1 MSYETRDVFQAWLR
15 HGRALA
21 LALTA
26 AVVAACSGQGDGSV
40 GVGTG
45 QDPDPVAP
53 DFPIAYTKGPLN
65 DADDELQVNTDL
77 RDILRFAVGTDLYVR
92 DRASPTAPERN
103 VSMRFTEGTGDVSG
117 VEISSDGRKVL
128 FAMRGPVDE
137 GLALDD
143 PLQPK
148 WNIWE
153 YELAT
158 DRLRRLIVSD
168 LTAQQG
174 HDLSPH
180 YLPDGR
186 IIFASTRQQTAK
198 AILIN
203 DGKPQYDARDEDRE
217 EPAFVLHVMRDD
229 GRDEFKQVSFN
240 QSSDYEP
247 TVLDNGKVLFSRWDH
262 AGSVN
267 GIHLYQ
273 MNPDGTELE
282 LLYGAESHLTGTNN
296 GTVQFVS
303 AREMLDGRIMAI
315 LRPFDHPELGGAIT
329 IIDAK
334 TYVENTQPVASSPGM
349 PGPAQT
355 AATPNQVRTDLEP
368 SPGGRFS
375 SAFPLWD
382 GTGRVL
388 TTWSICRLEE
398 PDPANPTDPTAV
410 IYRPCTP
417 ERLAATNPAPV
428 VAPPL
433 YGVWMYDP
441 QTQTQQPI
449 VIGQEG
455 VIISDIVAAQPRR
468 NPLFIPDKLP
478 GVDFDAD
485 LAAEEVGIINIR
497 SVYDLDGMASL
508 DGTTTVDI
516 AAIANPVVTP
526 PANRPARFLRIE
538 KAVAIPD
545 EDTVD
550 LDDTAF
556 GPSIQQGMREVI
568 GYAPIEP
575 DGSVRVKVPAN
586 VALAVSVL
594 DGNSRRIRARH
605 QNWIQVVP
613 GQELTCNGCH
623 RPTSGLSHGRSTA
636 FNAVYAGAP
645 STGMAFPGS
654 VATFSPDAGETMAET
669 RTRVSCQTDCAALEP
684 SVDVLYTD
692 VWTDPAVATPAAPVS
707 YLYSNLKTLAPT
719 SINCIQ
725 KWTARCRTII
735 NYETHIHPLWK
746 TPRLVLDAMGN
757 QIGNNTCAQS
767 GCHAPV
773 NAMNAAMVPAGQLD
787 LSDGISPDEA
797 DQFNAYRELLFTDDR
812 QILVGG
818 AIVDEQRQNGVDAM
832 GNPILETIPVDPPMT
847 SAGARQSTGF
857 FSCFDVGGT
866 GCPSRSH
873 VGYMSV
879 DELRLVA
886 EWLDIGAQ
894 YYNNPFDVPVM

>member
-1 MSYETRDVFQAWLR
+1 MI
-15 HGRALA
+15 
-21 LALTA
+21 
-26 AVVAACSGQGDGSV
+26 AACGGGSDGSV
-40 GVGTG
+40 GIGTG

-53 DFPIAYTKGPLN
+53 DFPIAYTKGPLL
-65 DADDELQVNTDL
+65 DEDMELQVNTDL
-77 RDILRFAVGTDLYVR
+77 RDILRFAVGTDLYLR

-103 VSMRFTEGTGDVSG
+103 ITARFTEGQGDVMG
-117 VEISSDGRKVL
+117 VEISSDGRRVL
-128 FAMRGPVDE
+128 FAMRGPVDPD
-137 GLALDD
+137 LDLDD
-143 PLQPK
+143 EDQPK

-153 YELAT
+153 YTIAT
-158 DRLRRLIVSD
+158 DSLRRLIVSD

-186 IIFASTRQQTAK
+186 ILFVSTRQQTAK

-229 GRDEFKQVSFN
+229 GRDEFRQVSFN

-262 AGSVN
+262 AGNNN

-296 GTVQFVS
+296 GAVQFVS
-303 AREMLDGRIMAI
+303 AREMPDGRIMAI
-315 LRPFDHPELGGAIT
+315 VRPFDHPELGGAIT
-329 IIDAK
+329 IIDTP
-334 TYVENTQPVASSPGM
+334 TYVENTQPVASSVGM
-349 PGPAQT
+349 TGPAQT

-368 SPGGRFS
+368 STGGRFS

-398 PDPANPTDPTAV
+398 PDPADPTGV
-410 IYRPCTP
+410 IFVPCTP
-417 ERLAATNPAPV
+417 ERLAVTDPAPV

-441 QTQTQQPI
+441 VTQTQQPI
-449 VIGQEG
+449 VIGEEG
-455 VIISDIVAAQPRR
+455 VLVADVVAAQPRR
-468 NPLFIPDKLP
+468 TPTSIPDKLP
-478 GVDFDAD
+478 GVDFDAE
-485 LAAEEVGIINIR
+485 LAAEGAGIINIR
-497 SVYDLDGMASL
+497 SVYDLDGVAS
-508 DGTTTVDI
+508 VNI
-516 AAIANPVVTP
+516 AAVADPVITP
-526 PANRPARFLRIE
+526 PAQRPARFLRIE

-550 LDDTAF
+550 LDNTAF
-556 GPSIQQGMREVI
+556 GPNIQQGMREVI

-575 DGSVRVKVPAN
+575 DGSVRIKVPAN
-586 VALAVSVL
+586 VAFALSVL
-594 DGNSRRIRARH
+594 DVNGRRTSARH
-605 QNWIQVVP
+605 QNWLQVVP

-623 RPTSGLSHGRSTA
+623 VPTSNLSHGRSTA
-636 FNAVYAGAP
+636 FNAAYAGAT
-645 STGMAFPGS
+645 STGVAFPNT

-684 SVDVLYTD
+684 SVDVRYTD
-692 VWTDPAVATPAAPVS
+692 VWTDPAVATPSAPIS
-707 YLYSNLKTLAPT
+707 YLYTNLTTTAPNNV
-719 SINCIQ
+719 NCIGT
-725 KWTARCRTII
+725 WTPACRTII
-735 NYETHIHPLWK
+735 NYETHIHPLWNA
-746 TPRLVLDAMGN
+746 PRNILDPN
-757 QIGNNTCAQS
+757 DNVTVIGSNTCAQS

-787 LSDGISPDEA
+787 LTDGPSDDEA
-797 DQFNAYRELLFTDDR
+797 DHFRAYRELLFADDR
-812 QILVGG
+812 QILNGG
-818 AIVDEQRQNGVDAM
+818 ALQDEQVQIGVDAM
-832 GNPILETIPVDPPMT
+832 GNPILAPVSIAPSMT
-847 SAGARQSTGF
+847 SAGARQSRF

-873 VGYMSV
+873 VGYHVSWMSCASSPSGSTSV
-879 DELRLVA
+879 RSTTTTRSTCR
-886 EWLDIGAQ
+886 
-894 YYNNPFDVPVM
+894 

>member
-1 MSYETRDVFQAWLR
+1 MSYDTRNVFQACSR
-15 HGRALA
+15 HSRVLVLA
-21 LALTA
+21 LIAA
-26 AVVAACSGQGDGSV
+26 AVTACSGDGDGSV

-65 DADDELQVNTDL
+65 DEDDQLQVNADL
-77 RDILRFAVGTDLYVR
+77 RDILRFAVGTDLYIR

-103 VSMRFTEGTGDVSG
+103 VTMRFTNGTGDVSG

-143 PLQPK
+143 PDQPK

-153 YELAT
+153 YEIAT
-158 DRLRRLIVSD
+158 DNLRRLIASD

-180 YLPDGR
+180 YLADGR
-186 IIFASTRQQTAK
+186 IIFVSTRQQTAK

-203 DGKPQYDARDEDRE
+203 DGKPQYDARDEDRDN
-217 EPAFVLHVMRDD
+217 PAFVLHVMRDD

-262 AGSVN
+262 AGNVN

-296 GTVQFVS
+296 EAVQFVS
-303 AREMLDGRIMAI
+303 AREMFDGRIMAI
-315 LRPFDHPELGGAIT
+315 VRPFDHPELGGAIT

-334 TYVENTQPVASSPGM
+334 TYVENTQPIAAFTGM

-355 AATPNQVRTDLEP
+355 AATPNQVRTDLVP

-449 VIGQEG
+449 VIGEEG

-468 NPLFIPDKLP
+468 APAYIPDKLP
-478 GVDFDAD
+478 GLDFDAD
-485 LAAEEVGIINIR
+485 LAAEEAGIINIR
-497 SVYDLDGMASL
+497 SVYDLDGTAS
-508 DGTTTVDI
+508 VDI
-516 AAIANPVVTP
+516 AAVANPVITP

-545 EDTVD
+545 EDTLD

-556 GPSIQQGMREVI
+556 GPNIQQGMREVI

-586 VALAVSVL
+586 VALALSVL
-594 DGNSRRIRARH
+594 DGNSRRISARH

-623 RPTSGLSHGRSTA
+623 APASGLSHGRSTA
-636 FNAVYAGAP
+636 FNSAYAGAP
-645 STGMAFPGS
+645 STGVPFPGS
-654 VATFSPDAGETMAET
+654 VGTFSPDVGETMAET

-707 YLYSNLKTLAPT
+707 YLYSNLTTAVPT

-725 KWTARCRTII
+725 NWTPRCRTII
-735 NYETHIHPLWK
+735 NYETHIHPLWN
-746 TPRLVLDAMGN
+746 TPRPVLDAMGN
-757 QIGNNTCAQS
+757 VIGSNTCSQS

-787 LSDGISPDEA
+787 LSDGVSPDEA
-797 DQFNAYRELLFTDDR
+797 DHFNSYQELLFGDNR

-818 AIVDEQRQNGVDAM
+818 AIQDEQQVVGTDAM
-832 GNPILETIPVDPPMT
+832 GNPILDFVPVVPPM
-847 SAGARQSTGF
+847 SPAGARQSRF
-857 FSCFDVGGT
+857 FSCFDV
-866 GCPSRSH
+866 
-873 VGYMSV
+873 
-879 DELRLVA
+879 
-886 EWLDIGAQ
+886 
-894 YYNNPFDVPVM
+894 

>member
-1 MSYETRDVFQAWLR
+1 MSYETRNVWQACLR
-15 HGRALA
+15 QGRVVALA
-21 LALTA
+21 SIALAI
-26 AVVAACSGQGDGSV
+26 AACSGDGDGSV
-40 GVGTG
+40 GIGTG

-53 DFPIAYTKGPLN
+53 DFPIAYTKGPIN
-65 DADDELQVNTDL
+65 DEDDELQVNTDL

-103 VSMRFTEGTGDVSG
+103 VSERFTEGTGDVSG
-117 VEISSDGRKVL
+117 VEISSDGRRVL

-137 GLALDD
+137 GLDLDD
-143 PLQPK
+143 EDQPK

-158 DRLRRLIVSD
+158 DRLRRLIAND

-186 IIFASTRQQTAK
+186 IIFVSTRQQTAK

-203 DGKPQYDARDEDRE
+203 DGKPQYDARDEDRD
-217 EPAFVLHVMRDD
+217 EPALVLHVMRDD
-229 GRDEFKQVSFN
+229 GRDNFTQVSFN

-262 AGSVN
+262 AGNVN

-282 LLYGAESHLTGTNN
+282 LLYGAESHQTGTNN
-296 GTVQFVS
+296 GTVQFIS

-329 IIDAK
+329 IIDAQ
-334 TYVENTQPVASSPGM
+334 TYVENRQPVVSSLGM

-355 AATPNQVRTDLEP
+355 AATPSQVRTDLVP

-410 IYRPCTP
+410 IYVPCTP

-441 QTQTQQPI
+441 TTQTQQPI
-449 VIGQEG
+449 VIGAEG
-455 VIISDIVAAQPRR
+455 VLVSDIVAAQPRR
-468 NPLFIPDKLP
+468 TPTAIPDKLP
-478 GVDFDAD
+478 GVDFDTE
-485 LAAEEVGIINIR
+485 LAAEEAGIINIR
-497 SVYDLDGMASL
+497 SIYDLDGVAS
-508 DGTTTVDI
+508 VNI
-516 AAIANPVVTP
+516 AAVANPVITP

-550 LDDTAF
+550 LEDTAF
-556 GPSIQQGMREVI
+556 GPNIQQGMREVI

-586 VALAVSVL
+586 VALALSVL
-594 DGNSRRIRARH
+594 DVNGRRTSARH

-613 GQELTCNGCH
+613 GQELTCSGCH
-623 RPTSGLSHGRSTA
+623 VPASNLSHGRSTS

-645 STGMAFPGS
+645 STGIAFPGT
-654 VATFSPDAGETMAET
+654 VGTFSPDAGETMAET
-669 RTRVSCQTDCAALEP
+669 RTRVSCQTDCAALDL

-692 VWTDPAVATPAAPVS
+692 VWTDPAVATPAAPIS
-707 YLYSNLKTLAPT
+707 YLYTNLDTTAPV
-719 SINCIQ
+719 SVNCIGA
-725 KWTARCRTII
+725 WTTRCRVII
-735 NYETHIHPLWK
+735 NYETHIHPLWN
-746 TPRLVLDAMGN
+746 TPRLVLDGMGT
-757 QIGNNTCAQS
+757 QIANNTCAQS

-773 NAMNAAMVPAGQLD
+773 NAANAAMVPAGQLD
-787 LSDGISPDEA
+787 LTDGVSADEA
-797 DQFNAYRELLFTDDR
+797 DQFNSYRELLFADDR

-818 AIVDEQRQNGVDAM
+818 AIQDEQVQIGVDAM
-832 GNPILETIPVDPPMT
+832 GNPILAPVSIAPPMT
-847 SAGARQSTGF
+847 SAGARQSRF
-857 FSCFDVGGT
+857 FACFDVGGT
-866 GCPSRSH
+866 GCAARPH
-873 VGYMSV
+873 AGYMSL

>member
-1 MSYETRDVFQAWLR
+1 MSHVTRNVWF
-15 HGRALA
+15 GRRKSAALA
-21 LALTA
+21 AL
-26 AVVAACSGQGDGSV
+26 VVMLGAGCSGGGDGSV
-40 GVGTG
+40 GIGTG

-53 DFPIAYTKGPLN
+53 DFPIAYTKGPLQ
-65 DADDELQVNTDL
+65 DEDMNLTVNTDL
-77 RDILRFAVGTDLYVR
+77 RDILRFNVGTDLYVR
-92 DRASPTAPERN
+92 DRASPSAPERN
-103 VSMRFTEGTGDVSG
+103 VTLRFTTGTGDVSG
-117 VEISSDGRKVL
+117 VEISSDGTKIL

-143 PLQPK
+143 EDQPK

-153 YELAT
+153 YVIAT
-158 DRLRRLIVSD
+158 DTLRRLVVSD

-180 YLPDGR
+180 YLADGR
-186 IIFASTRQQTAK
+186 IIFVSTRQQTAK
-198 AILIN
+198 AILLN
-203 DGKPQYDARDEDRE
+203 DGKPQFDARDEDRE

-247 TVLDNGKVLFSRWDH
+247 TMLDNGKVLFSRWDH
-262 AGSVN
+262 AGNVN
-267 GIHLYQ
+267 GLHLYQ

-296 GTVQFVS
+296 GTVQFIS

-315 LRPFDHPELGGAIT
+315 VRPFDHPELGGAIT
-329 IIDAK
+329 IIDTP
-334 TYVENTQPVASSPGM
+334 TYVENTQSVASSPGLT
-349 PGPAQT
+349 GPAQT

-388 TTWSICRLEE
+388 TTWSICRLSE
-398 PDPANPTDPTAV
+398 PDPADPTRQIFV
-410 IYRPCTP
+410 PCTP

-449 VIGQEG
+449 VIGVEG
-455 VIISDIVAAQPRR
+455 VLVSDIVAAQPRS
-468 NPLFIPDKLP
+468 NPTFIPDKLP
-478 GVDFDAD
+478 GVDFDTD
-485 LAAEEVGIINIR
+485 LVTEGAGILNIR
-497 SVYDLDGMASL
+497 SVYDI
-508 DGTTTVDI
+508 DGTASVNI
-516 AAIANPVVTP
+516 AATADPVITP
-526 PANRPARFLRIE
+526 AANRPARFLRVE

-556 GPSIQQGMREVI
+556 GPNIQQGMREVI

-575 DGSVRVKVPAN
+575 DGSVRIKVPAN

-594 DGNSRRIRARH
+594 DANGRRISARH
-605 QNWIQVVP
+605 QNWLQVVP

-623 RPTSGLSHGRSTA
+623 APQSNLSHGRSTS
-636 FNAVYAGAP
+636 FNAAYAGATA
-645 STGMAFPGS
+645 TGVPFPNTVS
-654 VATFSPDAGETMAET
+654 AFSPDVGDTMADV

-684 SVDVLYTD
+684 SLDIVYSD
-692 VWTDPAVATPAAPVS
+692 VWTDPAATTPAMPFS
-707 YLYSNLKTLAPT
+707 YEYLDLDTTPPANG
-719 SINCIQ
+719 NCIAN
-725 KWTARCRTII
+725 WTPACRVII
-735 NYETHIHPLWK
+735 NYETHIHPLWSV
-746 TPRLVLDAMGN
+746 PRQVIDPMTMAV
-757 QIGNNTCAQS
+757 IADNTCAQS

-773 NAMNAAMVPAGQLD
+773 NALGAAMVPAGQLD
-787 LSDGISPDEA
+787 LTDGVSPDEA
-797 DQFNAYRELLFTDDR
+797 DQFNAYRELLFADNR

-818 AIVDEQRQNGVDAM
+818 ALVDEQVQIGVDAM
-832 GNPILETIPVDPPMT
+832 GNPILAPVSVAPSM
-847 SAGARQSTGF
+847 SAAGARVSSF
-857 FSCFDVGGT
+857 FSCFDAGGG

-873 VGYMSV
+873 VGQLSGA
-879 DELRLVA
+879 ELKLLA

>member
-1 MSYETRDVFQAWLR
+1 MSYETRNVWQACLR
-15 HGRALA
+15 QGRVVALA
-21 LALTA
+21 LIALA
-26 AVVAACSGQGDGSV
+26 IAACSGDGDGSV
-40 GVGTG
+40 GIGTG

-53 DFPIAYTKGPLN
+53 DFPIAYTKGPIN
-65 DADDELQVNTDL
+65 DEDDELQVNTDL

-103 VSMRFTEGTGDVSG
+103 VTERFTEGTGDVSG

-137 GLALDD
+137 GLDLDD
-143 PLQPK
+143 EDQPK

-153 YELAT
+153 YEIAT
-158 DRLRRLIVSD
+158 DRLRRLIAND

-186 IIFASTRQQTAK
+186 IIFVSTRQQTAK

-203 DGKPQYDARDEDRE
+203 DGKPQYDARDEDRD

-229 GRDEFKQVSFN
+229 GRDNFTQVSFN

-262 AGSVN
+262 AGNVN

-282 LLYGAESHLTGTNN
+282 LLYGAESHQTGTNN
-296 GTVQFVS
+296 GTVQFIS

-329 IIDAK
+329 IIDAQ
-334 TYVENTQPVASSPGM
+334 TYVENTQPVVSSVGM

-355 AATPNQVRTDLEP
+355 AATPSQVRTDLVP

-398 PDPANPTDPTAV
+398 PDPANPTDPEAV
-410 IYRPCTP
+410 IYVPCTA

-441 QTQTQQPI
+441 TTQTQQPI
-449 VIGQEG
+449 VIGEEG
-455 VIISDIVAAQPRR
+455 VLISDIVAAQPRR
-468 NPLFIPDKLP
+468 TPTSIPDKLP
-478 GVDFDAD
+478 GIDFDAE
-485 LAAEEVGIINIR
+485 LAAEEAGIINIR
-497 SVYDLDGMASL
+497 SVYDLDGVAS
-508 DGTTTVDI
+508 VNI
-516 AAIANPVVTP
+516 AAVANPVITP

-550 LDDTAF
+550 LENTAF
-556 GPSIQQGMREVI
+556 GPNIQQGMREVI

-586 VALAVSVL
+586 VALALSVL
-594 DGNSRRIRARH
+594 DVNGRRTSARH

-623 RPTSGLSHGRSTA
+623 VPASNLSHGRSTA
-636 FNAVYAGAP
+636 FNAVYAGAA
-645 STGMAFPGS
+645 STGIAFPGTVS
-654 VATFSPDAGETMAET
+654 TFSPDAGETMAET

-692 VWTDPAVATPAAPVS
+692 VWTDPAVATPSAAIS
-707 YLYSNLKTLAPT
+707 YLYCEPGHDGAGERQLHRRLDDAVPHHHQLRDAHPSALERAA
-719 SINCIQ
+719 
-725 KWTARCRTII
+725 ARAR
-735 NYETHIHPLWK
+735 
-746 TPRLVLDAMGN
+746 RDG
-757 QIGNNTCAQS
+757 QS
-767 GCHAPV
+767 
-773 NAMNAAMVPAGQLD
+773 
-787 LSDGISPDEA
+787 
-797 DQFNAYRELLFTDDR
+797 DR
-812 QILVGG
+812 QQHLRAVGLPRARQCGERGDGARGPARPHGWRLGRRGGSIQLVPR
-818 AIVDEQRQNGVDAM
+818 AAVRRR
-832 GNPILETIPVDPPMT
+832 PPNLGRRRDRGR
-847 SAGARQSTGF
+847 AGADRRRRDGQPDPGA
-857 FSCFDVGGT
+857 
-866 GCPSRSH
+866 
-873 VGYMSV
+873 SV
-879 DELRLVA
+879 ASLRR
-886 EWLDIGAQ
+886 
-894 YYNNPFDVPVM
+894 

>member
-1 MSYETRDVFQAWLR
+1 MSYETRNVWHVCRRAAR
-15 HGRALA
+15 AAALA
-21 LALTA
+21 CALAAL
-26 AVVAACSGQGDGSV
+26 AACSGDSDGSV
-40 GVGTG
+40 GIGSG

-65 DADDELQVNTDL
+65 DEDMQPQVNTDL

-103 VSMRFTEGTGDVSG
+103 VTERFTQRQGDVSG

-128 FAMRGPVDE
+128 FAMRGPVDP

-143 PLQPK
+143 EDQPK

-153 YELAT
+153 YEIAT
-158 DRLRRLIVSD
+158 DTLRRLIVSD

-180 YLPDGR
+180 YLPDDR
-186 IIFASTRQQTAK
+186 IIFVSTRQQTAK

-203 DGKPQYDARDEDRE
+203 DGKPQYDARDEDRQ

-247 TVLDNGKVLFSRWDH
+247 TVLDSGKVLFSRWDH
-262 AGSVN
+262 AGNVN

-282 LLYGAESHLTGTNN
+282 LLYGAESHLTGTNSSA
-296 GTVQFVS
+296 VQFIS
-303 AREMLDGRIMAI
+303 AREMPDGRVMAV
-315 LRPFDHPELGGAIT
+315 LRPFDHPELGGAIA
-329 IIDAK
+329 IIDTQ
-334 TYVENTQPVASSPGM
+334 TYVENTQAVASSAGM
-349 PGPAQT
+349 TGPAQV

-368 SPGGRFS
+368 SLGGRFS

-382 GTGRVL
+382 GTDRVL
-388 TTWSICRLEE
+388 TTWAICRLEE

-410 IYRPCTP
+410 IYVPCTP

-433 YGVWMYDP
+433 YGIWMYDP
-441 QTQTQQPI
+441 LTQTQQPI
-449 VIGQEG
+449 VIGEEG
-455 VIISDIVAAQPRR
+455 VVIADVVAAQPRR
-468 NPLFIPDKLP
+468 TPMSIPDKLP
-478 GVDFDAD
+478 GIDFDTD
-485 LAAEEVGIINIR
+485 LAAEEAGIINIR
-497 SVYDLDGMASL
+497 SVYDLDGVASVNIGAVA
-508 DGTTTVDI
+508 D
-516 AAIANPVVTP
+516 PVQTP

-550 LDDTAF
+550 LENTAF
-556 GPSIQQGMREVI
+556 GPNIQQGMREVI

-586 VALAVSVL
+586 VALALSVL
-594 DGNSRRIRARH
+594 DASGRRTSARH
-605 QNWIQVVP
+605 QNWLQVVP

-623 RPTSGLSHGRSTA
+623 VPASNLSHGRSTA
-636 FNAVYAGAP
+636 FDAAYAGAS
-645 STGMAFPGS
+645 STGIAFPNS
-654 VATFSPDAGETMAET
+654 VSTYSPDAGETMAET

-692 VWTDPAVATPAAPVS
+692 VWTDPAFATPGAPIS
-707 YLYSNLKTLAPT
+707 YLYSNLTTTAPT
-719 SINCIQ
+719 SVNCIGD
-725 KWTARCRTII
+725 WTPRCRIVI
-735 NYETHIHPLWK
+735 NYETHIHPLWT
-746 TPRLVLDAMGN
+746 TPRLVLDGMGN
-757 QIGNNTCAQS
+757 QIGDNTCAQS

-773 NAMNAAMVPAGQLD
+773 DAMNAPMVPAGQLELVD
-787 LSDGISPDEA
+787 GLSVDEP
-797 DQFNAYRELLFTDDR
+797 DQFNSYRELLFADNR
-812 QILVGG
+812 QVVMNG
-818 AIVDEQRQNGVDAM
+818 ALTDEQVQIGVDAM
-832 GNPILETIPVDPPMT
+832 GNPILAPVSIGPYMS
-847 SAGARQSTGF
+847 SAGANFGQSQRF
-857 FSCFDVGGT
+857 FDCFEGENGVCATTPHGGKL
-866 GCPSRSH
+866 SL
-873 VGYMSV
+873 
-879 DELRLVA
+879 DELRLIA
-886 EWLDIGAQ
+886 EWLDVGAQ

>member
-1 MSYETRDVFQAWLR
+1 MSYDTRNVLQACLGL
-15 HGRALA
+15 GRALA
-21 LALTA
+21 LALPLA
-26 AVVAACSGQGDGSV
+26 AIVACSGEGDGSV
-40 GVGTG
+40 GIGTG

-53 DFPIAYTKGPLN
+53 DFPIAYTKGPIN
-65 DADDELQVNTDL
+65 DEDDELQVNTDL
-77 RDILRFAVGTDLYVR
+77 RDILRYAVGTDLYVR

-103 VSMRFTEGTGDVSG
+103 VTLRFTEGTGDVSG

-137 GLALDD
+137 GLDLDD
-143 PLQPK
+143 PDQPK

-153 YELAT
+153 YVIAT
-158 DRLRRLIVSD
+158 DTLRRLIVND

-180 YLPDGR
+180 YLADGR
-186 IIFASTRQQTAK
+186 IIFVSTRQQTAK

-217 EPAFVLHVMRDD
+217 EPAFVLHVMSDD
-229 GRDEFKQVSFN
+229 GRDNFKQVSFN

-247 TVLDNGKVLFSRWDH
+247 TLLDNGKVLFSRWDH
-262 AGSVN
+262 AGNVN

-282 LLYGAESHLTGTNN
+282 LLYGAESHLTGTNL
-296 GTVQFVS
+296 GTVQFIS

-315 LRPFDHPELGGAIT
+315 VRPFDHPELGGAIT

-334 TYVENTQPVASSPGM
+334 TYVENTQPVAASAGM

-355 AATPNQVRTDLEP
+355 AATPNQVRTDLVP

-398 PDPANPTDPTAV
+398 PDPANPTDPEAV
-410 IYRPCTP
+410 IYVPCTP

-441 QTQTQQPI
+441 STQTQQPI
-449 VIGQEG
+449 VIGEEG

-468 NPLFIPDKLP
+468 TPIFIPDKLP
-478 GVDFDAD
+478 GVDFDAE
-485 LAAEEVGIINIR
+485 LADEEAGIINVR
-497 SVYDLDGMASL
+497 SVYDLDGVAA
-508 DGTTTVDI
+508 VNI
-516 AAIANPVVTP
+516 AAVANPVITP
-526 PANRPARFLRIE
+526 PANRPARFLRVE

-556 GPSIQQGMREVI
+556 GPNIQQGMREVI

-586 VALAVSVL
+586 VALALSVL
-594 DGNSRRIRARH
+594 DANGRRTSARH

-623 RPTSGLSHGRSTA
+623 VPASNLSHGRSTA
-636 FNAVYAGAP
+636 FNAAYAGA
-645 STGMAFPGS
+645 TGTGIAFPGTVS
-654 VATFSPDAGETMAET
+654 TFSPDVGETMAET

-684 SVDVLYTD
+684 SVDVVFED
-692 VWTDPAVATPAAPVS
+692 VWTDPAVATPAAPFS
-707 YLYSNLKTLAPT
+707 YMYENLTTVAPVNV
-719 SINCIQ
+719 NCIGD
-725 KWTARCRTII
+725 WTPRCRIII
-735 NYETHIHPLWK
+735 NYETHIHPLWN
-746 TPRLVLDAMGN
+746 TPRQVMSGGVVVA
-757 QIGNNTCAQS
+757 NNTCTQG

-773 NAMNAAMVPAGQLD
+773 NAMNMAMVPAGQLD
-787 LSDGISPDEA
+787 LTDGVSPDEA
-797 DQFNAYRELLFTDDR
+797 DQFNSYRELLFADDR
-812 QILVGG
+812 QILLNG
-818 AIVDEQRQNGVDAM
+818 AIVDEQIQIGVDAM
-832 GNPILETIPVDPPMT
+832 GNPILSTVSIPSSMT
-847 SAGARQSTGF
+847 SAGARQSRF

-866 GCPSRSH
+866 GCPTRSH
-873 VGYMSV
+873 VGYMSP

>member
-1 MSYETRDVFQAWLR
+1 MSYETRNVGEACLR
-15 HGRALA
+15 GGRAA
-21 LALTA
+21 VLALTIA
-26 AVVAACSGQGDGSV
+26 MIAACGGGGDGSV

-53 DFPIAYTKGPLN
+53 DFPIAYTKGPLL
-65 DADDELQVNTDL
+65 DEDMELQVNTDL
-77 RDILRFAVGTDLYVR
+77 RDILRFAVGTDLYLR

-103 VSMRFTEGTGDVSG
+103 ISERFTEGQGDVMG
-117 VEISSDGRKVL
+117 VEISSDGRRVL
-128 FAMRGPVDE
+128 FAMRGPVDPD
-137 GLALDD
+137 LDLDD
-143 PLQPK
+143 EDQPK

-153 YELAT
+153 YTIAT

-186 IIFASTRQQTAK
+186 ILFVSTRQQTAK

-229 GRDEFKQVSFN
+229 GRDEFRQVSFN

-262 AGSVN
+262 AGN
-267 GIHLYQ
+267 NNAIHLYQ

-296 GTVQFVS
+296 SAVQFVS
-303 AREMLDGRIMAI
+303 AREMPDGRIMAI
-315 LRPFDHPELGGAIT
+315 VRQFDHPELGGAIT
-329 IIDAK
+329 IIDTP
-334 TYVENTQPVASSPGM
+334 TYVENTQPVASSVGM
-349 PGPAQT
+349 TGPAQT
-355 AATPNQVRTDLEP
+355 AATPNQVRTDLAP
-368 SPGGRFS
+368 STGGRFS

-398 PDPANPTDPTAV
+398 PDPADPTGV
-410 IYRPCTP
+410 IFVPCTA

-441 QTQTQQPI
+441 VTQTQQPI
-449 VIGQEG
+449 VIGAEG
-455 VIISDIVAAQPRR
+455 ILVADVVAAQPRR
-468 NPLFIPDKLP
+468 TPTSIPDKLP
-478 GVDFDAD
+478 GVDFDAE
-485 LAAEEVGIINIR
+485 LAAEGAGIINIR
-497 SVYDLDGMASL
+497 SVYDLDGVAS
-508 DGTTTVDI
+508 VNI
-516 AAIANPVVTP
+516 AAIADPVITP
-526 PANRPARFLRIE
+526 PSQRPARFLRIE

-556 GPSIQQGMREVI
+556 GPNIQQGMREVI

-575 DGSVRVKVPAN
+575 DGSVRIKVPAN
-586 VALAVSVL
+586 VGLALSVL
-594 DGNSRRIRARH
+594 DANGRRASARH
-605 QNWIQVVP
+605 QNWLQVVP

-623 RPTSGLSHGRSTA
+623 VPTSNLSHGRSTA
-636 FNAVYAGAP
+636 FNAAYAGAT
-645 STGMAFPGS
+645 STGVAFPNTVG
-654 VATFSPDAGETMAET
+654 TFSPDAGETMAET
-669 RTRVSCQTDCAALEP
+669 RIRVSCQTDCAALEP
-684 SVDVLYTD
+684 SVDVRYTD
-692 VWTDPAVATPAAPVS
+692 VWTDPAVATPSAPIS
-707 YLYSNLKTLAPT
+707 YLYTNLTTMAPNNV
-719 SINCIQ
+719 NCIGT
-725 KWTARCRTII
+725 WTPACRTII
-735 NYETHIHPLWK
+735 NYETHIHPLWNA
-746 TPRLVLDAMGN
+746 PRNVLDPNNNMTV
-757 QIGNNTCAQS
+757 IGSNTCAQS

-773 NAMNAAMVPAGQLD
+773 NAMNTAMVPAGQLD
-787 LSDGISPDEA
+787 LTDGPSDDEA
-797 DQFNAYRELLFTDDR
+797 DHFRAYRELLFADDR
-812 QILVGG
+812 QILNGG
-818 AIVDEQRQNGVDAM
+818 ALQDEQVQIGVDAM
-832 GNPILETIPVDPPMT
+832 GNPILAPVSISASMT
-847 SAGARQSTGF
+847 SAGARQSRF

-873 VGYMSV
+873 LGFMSL

>member
-1 MSYETRDVFQAWLR
+1 MSNDTRNVFQGWLR
-15 HGRALA
+15 HSRVLA
-21 LALTA
+21 LVLTA
-26 AVVAACSGQGDGSV
+26 AAVTACSGEGDGSV
-40 GVGTG
+40 GVGSG

-53 DFPIAYTKGPLN
+53 DFAIAYSKGPLN
-65 DADDELQVNTDL
+65 DEDDELQVNTDL
-77 RDILRFAVGTDLYVR
+77 RVILRFAVGTDLYMR

-103 VSMRFTEGTGDVSG
+103 ISRRFTQGTGDVSG
-117 VEISSDGRKVL
+117 VEISSDGKKVL

-143 PLQPK
+143 PDQPK

-153 YELAT
+153 YEIAT
-158 DRLRRLIVSD
+158 DTLRRLIVSD

-174 HDLSPH
+174 HDISPH
-180 YLPDGR
+180 YLPDHR

-203 DGKPQYDARDEDRE
+203 DGKPQYDARDEDRD
-217 EPAFVLHVMRDD
+217 EPAFVLHVMKDD

-262 AGSVN
+262 AGNVN

-296 GTVQFVS
+296 GAVQFVS

-329 IIDAK
+329 IIDTN
-334 TYVENTQPVASSPGM
+334 TYVENAQPVATSPGM

-355 AATPNQVRTDLEP
+355 AATPTQVRTDLAP

-410 IYRPCTP
+410 IFVPCTP
-417 ERLAATNPAPV
+417 EKLAATNPPPV

-441 QTQTQQPI
+441 ATQTQQPI
-449 VIGQEG
+449 VIGAEG
-455 VIISDIVAAQPRR
+455 VIVSDIVAAQPRR
-468 NPLFIPDKLP
+468 TPMSIPDKMP
-478 GVDFDAD
+478 GIDFDAD
-485 LAAEEVGIINIR
+485 LVAEEAGIINIR
-497 SVYDLDGMASL
+497 SVYDLDGAAS
-508 DGTTTVDI
+508 VNI
-516 AAIANPVVTP
+516 AAVANPVITAP
-526 PANRPARFLRIE
+526 GNRPARFLRIE

-556 GPSIQQGMREVI
+556 GPNIQQGMREVI

-594 DGNSRRIRARH
+594 DVNARRITARH
-605 QNWIQVVP
+605 QNWLQVVP
-613 GQELTCNGCH
+613 GQELSCNGCH
-623 RPTSGLSHGRSTA
+623 VPTSNLSHGRSTA
-636 FNAVYAGAP
+636 FDSAYAGAP
-645 STGMAFPGS
+645 STGIAFPGS
-654 VATFSPDAGETMAET
+654 VSTFSPDAGETMAET

-692 VWTDPAVATPAAPVS
+692 VWTDPALATPAAPITYS
-707 YLYSNLKTLAPT
+707 YENLTTTAPT
-719 SINCIQ
+719 SVNCIQ
-725 KWTARCRTII
+725 TWTARCRTII

-746 TPRLVLDAMGN
+746 TPRGA
-757 QIGNNTCAQS
+757 NTCAQG

-787 LSDGISPDEA
+787 LSDGVSPDEA
-797 DQFNAYRELLFTDDR
+797 DHFNSYQELLFADDR

-818 AIVDEQRQNGVDAM
+818 AIVDEQVQIGVDAM
-832 GNPILETIPVDPPMT
+832 GNPILAPVSIAPPMT
-847 SAGARQSTGF
+847 SAGARQSRF

>member
-1 MSYETRDVFQAWLR
+1 MSNETRNAWQALLR
-15 HGRALA
+15 HGRVLALA
-21 LALTA
+21 LAVCT
-26 AVVAACSGQGDGSV
+26 VAACSGEGDGSV
-40 GVGTG
+40 GVGSG

-65 DADDELQVNTDL
+65 NEDEDLQVNTDL
-77 RDILRFAVGTDLYVR
+77 RDILRFAVGTDLYMR

-103 VSMRFTEGTGDVSG
+103 VTFRFTKGTGDVSG
-117 VEISSDGRKVL
+117 VEISSDGKKLL

-137 GLALDD
+137 GLDLDD
-143 PLQPK
+143 PDQPK

-153 YELAT
+153 YVIAT
-158 DRLRRLIVSD
+158 DTLRRLIVSD

-186 IIFASTRQQTAK
+186 IIFVSTRQQTAK

-203 DGKPQYDARDEDRE
+203 DGKPQYDARDEDRD

-262 AGSVN
+262 AGTVN

-296 GTVQFVS
+296 GAVQFVS

-315 LRPFDHPELGGAIT
+315 VRPFDHPELGGAIT
-329 IIDAK
+329 IIDTK
-334 TYVENTQPVASSPGM
+334 TYVENTQPVAASVGM
-349 PGPAQT
+349 TGPAQT
-355 AATPNQVRTDLEP
+355 PATPNQVRTDLAP

-388 TTWSICRLEE
+388 TTWAICRLEE

-410 IYRPCTP
+410 LYRPCTP
-417 ERLAATNPAPV
+417 EKLAATNPPPV

-441 QTQTQQPI
+441 LTQTQQPI
-449 VIGQEG
+449 VIGAEG
-455 VIISDIVAAQPRR
+455 VIVSDIVAAQPRR
-468 NPLFIPDKLP
+468 PQMSIPDKLP

-485 LAAEEVGIINIR
+485 LVAEEVGIINIR
-497 SVYDLDGMASL
+497 SVYDLDGVAS
-508 DGTTTVDI
+508 VNI
-516 AAIANPVVTP
+516 AAVANPVITA

-556 GPSIQQGMREVI
+556 GPNIGQGMREVI

-586 VALAVSVL
+586 VALALSVL
-594 DGNSRRIRARH
+594 DGNARRITARH

-623 RPTSGLSHGRSTA
+623 VPASNLSHGRSTA
-636 FNAVYAGAP
+636 FNAAYAGAP
-645 STGMAFPGS
+645 STGIAFPGS
-654 VATFSPDAGETMAET
+654 VGTFSPDAGETMAET
-669 RTRVSCQTDCAALEP
+669 RTRVSCQTDCAALKP

-692 VWTDPAVATPAAPVS
+692 LWTDPALATPANAITYS
-707 YLYSNLKTLAPT
+707 YSNLTTLAPT
-719 SINCIQ
+719 NVNCIQ
-725 KWTARCRTII
+725 NWTARCRTII

-746 TPRLVLDAMGN
+746 TPRLVLNGMGV
-757 QIGNNTCAQS
+757 QIGDHTCAQS

-787 LSDGISPDEA
+787 LSDGVSPDEA
-797 DQFNAYRELLFTDDR
+797 DHFNSYQELLFADDR

-818 AIVDEQRQNGVDAM
+818 AIVDEQVQIGVDAM
-832 GNPILETIPVDPPMT
+832 GNPILAPVSIAPPMT
-847 SAGARQSTGF
+847 SAGARQSRF

-866 GCPSRSH
+866 GCGALSH
-873 VGYMSV
+873 VGYMST
-879 DELRLVA
+879 DELRIVA

>member
-1 MSYETRDVFQAWLR
+1 
-15 HGRALA
+15 
-21 LALTA
+21 
-26 AVVAACSGQGDGSV
+26 
-40 GVGTG
+40 
-45 QDPDPVAP
+45 VAP

-65 DADDELQVNTDL
+65 DEDDQLQVSTDV
-77 RDILRFAVGTDLYVR
+77 RQILRYAVGTDLYVR
-92 DRASPTAPERN
+92 DRASPTALERN
-103 VSMRFTEGTGDVSG
+103 VTQRFTLGRGDVSG
-117 VEISSDGRKVL
+117 VEISADGRKVL
-128 FAMRGPVDE
+128 FAMRGPVDANR
-137 GLALDD
+137 ALDD
-143 PLQPK
+143 PQQPK

-153 YELAT
+153 YVLET
-158 DRLRRLIVSD
+158 DALRRLVVNP

-186 IIFASTRQQTAK
+186 IVFVSTRQQRAK
-198 AILIN
+198 AVLIN

-229 GRDEFKQVSFN
+229 GRDEFKQISFN

-247 TVLDNGKVLFSRWDH
+247 TVLDSGKILFSRWDH

-267 GIHLYQ
+267 GLHLYTV
-273 MNPDGTELE
+273 NPDGTELE

-296 GTVQFVS
+296 GVVQFVS

-315 LRPFDHPELGGAIT
+315 VRPFNHPDLGGAIT
-329 IIDAK
+329 IIDAP
-334 TYVENTQPVASSPGM
+334 TYVENTQPIARFAGM
-349 PGPAQT
+349 TGPAQT
-355 AATPNQVRTDLEP
+355 AATPTQVRTDLAP

-388 TTWSICRLEE
+388 STWSICRLEE
-398 PDPANPTDPTAV
+398 LDPANPPNGV
-410 IYRPCTP
+410 RYVPCTA
-417 ERLAATNPAPV
+417 ERLAETNPLPIP
-428 VAPPL
+428 APPL

-441 QTQTQQPI
+441 TTQTQLPI
-449 VIGQEG
+449 VIGDEG
-455 VIISDIVAAQPRR
+455 VLVSDVVAAQPRR
-468 NPLFIPDKLP
+468 AQASIPDKLP

-485 LAAEEVGIINIR
+485 LVAEEAGIINIR
-497 SVYDLDGMASL
+497 SVYDLDGVAS
-508 DGTTTVDI
+508 VNI
-516 AAIANPVVTP
+516 AAVADPVITP

-556 GPSIQQGMREVI
+556 GPNIQQGMREVI

-586 VALAVSVL
+586 VALALSVL
-594 DGNSRRIRARH
+594 DANGRRASARH
-605 QNWIQVVP
+605 QNWLQVVP

-623 RPTSGLSHGRSTA
+623 SPPSNLSHGRSSS
-636 FNAVYAGAP
+636 FDAVYAGAA
-645 STGMAFPGS
+645 STGAAFPNTVS
-654 VATFSPDAGETMAET
+654 TFSPDAGETMAET

-684 SVDVLYTD
+684 TVDVLYTD
-692 VWTDPAVATPAAPVS
+692 VWTNPAAATPAAPIS
-707 YLYSNLKTLAPT
+707 YLYSNLSTPAP
-719 SINCIQ
+719 SSVNCIGD
-725 KWTARCRTII
+725 WTPRCRTII
-735 NYETHIHPLWK
+735 NYETHIHPLWNE
-746 TPRLVLDAMGN
+746 PRQVVDPNNGNVLAD
-757 QIGNNTCAQS
+757 NTCARS

-773 NAMNAAMVPAGQLD
+773 NAVNTAMVPAGQLD
-787 LSDGISPDEA
+787 LTAGISADEA
-797 DQFNAYRELLFTDDR
+797 NHLNSYRELLFADHR

-818 AIVDEQRQNGVDAM
+818 ALIDEQVQIGVDAN
-832 GNPILETIPVDPPMT
+832 GNPVFERIELAPPMT
-847 SAGARQSTGF
+847 PAGARQSRF
-857 FSCFDVGGT
+857 FSCFDAGGT
-866 GCPSRSH
+866 GCQSQPH

>member
-1 MSYETRDVFQAWLR
+1 MSYETRNVVQAWLR
-15 HGRALA
+15 HGRVLALA
-21 LALTA
+21 LAVTA
-26 AVVAACSGQGDGSV
+26 VAACSGEGDGSV

-65 DADDELQVNTDL
+65 NADDDLQVSTDV
-77 RDILRFAVGTDLYVR
+77 RVILRFAVGTDLFLR

-103 VSMRFTEGTGDVSG
+103 VTLRFTQGKGDVSG
-117 VEISSDGRKVL
+117 VEISSDGKKAL

-143 PLQPK
+143 PDQPK
-148 WNIWE
+148 WNVWE
-153 YELAT
+153 YVIAT
-158 DRLRRLIVSD
+158 DTLRRLIVSD

-186 IIFASTRQQTAK
+186 IIFVSTRQQTAK

-262 AGSVN
+262 AGNVN

-296 GTVQFVS
+296 DTVQFVS

-334 TYVENTQPVASSPGM
+334 TYVENTQPIATFAGM
-349 PGPAQT
+349 AGPAQT

-455 VIISDIVAAQPRR
+455 VIVSDIVAAQPRR

-478 GVDFDAD
+478 GIDFDAD

-497 SVYDLDGMASL
+497 SVYDLDGTAS
-508 DGTTTVDI
+508 VDI
-516 AAIANPVVTP
+516 PAVANPVITP
-526 PANRPARFLRIE
+526 PGNRPARFLRIE

-556 GPSIQQGMREVI
+556 GPNIQQGMREVI

-586 VALAVSVL
+586 VALALSVL
-594 DGNSRRIRARH
+594 DRNSRRISARH

-613 GQELTCNGCH
+613 GQELSCNGCH
-623 RPTSGLSHGRSTA
+623 VPASGLSHGRSTA
-636 FNAVYAGAP
+636 FNAAYAGAP
-645 STGMAFPGS
+645 STGAPFAGS
-654 VATFSPDAGETMAET
+654 VGTFSPDAGETMAET

-692 VWTDPAVATPAAPVS
+692 VWTDAAVATPAAPVS
-707 YLYSNLKTLAPT
+707 YLYSNLTTLAPT
-719 SINCIQ
+719 SVNCIQ

-735 NYETHIHPLWK
+735 NYETHIHPLWN

-787 LSDGISPDEA
+787 LSDGVSPDEA
-797 DQFNAYRELLFTDDR
+797 DHFNSYQELLFADDR
-812 QILVGG
+812 QNLVGG
-818 AIVDEQRQNGVDAM
+818 AIVDEQVQIGVDAM
-832 GNPILETIPVDPPMT
+832 GNPILSTVSIDPPMT
-847 SAGARQSTGF
+847 SAGARQSRF
-857 FSCFDVGGT
+857 FSCFDAGGT
-866 GCPSRSH
+866 GCRARSH